1 MGGEGKPQ
9 KPSNAYW
16 LVYLALLIG
25 GILLLAGTLHFVEIQ
40 KVSARLGIAMLY
52 SAFALFV
59 GNGKPAGY
67 VATAVIWLAV
77 FATFIIR

>member
-9 KPSNAYW
+9 KAGNAYW
-16 LVYLALLIG
+16 LIYVALLIG
-25 GILLLAGTLHFVEIQ
+25 GILLLAGTLHLAELQ

-59 GNGKPAGY
+59 GNGKPAGFI
-67 VATAVIWLAV
+67 ATAIIWLAV